1 MFKQTKQRLYQF
13 IGKVKLSDLPTAWQN
28 PVDSVL
34 LNQEQAV
41 CERFVQNPTIST
53 DRRHRIRISSSQRL
67 GKPSQIMLYER
78 ILEPNQGLAEVL
90 SRIFLT
96 MTRLIRKRWYQCVS
110 KTAKLKL
117 YNGFISTK
125 TARCGRWTRLQ
136 EPQILLGLSA

>member
-96 MTRLIRKRWYQCVS
+96 MTRLIRKR
-110 KTAKLKL
+110 
-117 YNGFISTK
+117 
-125 TARCGRWTRLQ
+125 
-136 EPQILLGLSA
+136 